1 MVERMEPLRP
11 FSTMETLVAVMVG
24 RGLEYE
30 LIGRRLSITKRTVK
44 DHAQNASAKLP
55 GSDPPRMKLQIW
67 WRGAQADILAP
78 PRLGEVLEK

>member
-1 MVERMEPLRP
+1 
-11 FSTMETLVAVMVG
+11 METLVAVMVG

-30 LIGRRLSITKRTVK
+30 VIGTRLSITKRTVK

-67 WRGAQADILAP
+67 WRGAERELLD